1 MQLDEVIAK
10 RHSCRTYLPT
20 PVTDEQIRQIV
31 EAGRL
36 SPSAKNAQPWK
47 VVCLKTN
54 NKSTKVSDLMKEYY
68 INNKDN
74 PENLR
79 GAGSVFATAKILEDC
94 PAILLIFEDSEDIDR
109 DKVRDIS
116 TLLSIGSFVEH
127 MVLKATDLGL
137 GSLWICDTFFVQKEI
152 GKFIDKAFAD
162 ANGKPFINS
171 SNRLVCALALGYRG
185 DDEYATQRK
194 PVEQILQSLDI

>member
-1 MQLDEVIAK
+1 MQLDEVIK
-10 RHSCRTYLPT
+10 SRHSCRTYLPL
-20 PVTDEQIRQIV
+20 PVSDSDIKKII

-54 NKSTKVSDLMKEYY
+54 NRGTQISNLMKNYY
-68 INNKDN
+68 LQNKND
-74 PENLR
+74 PAKLR

-94 PAILLIFEDSEDIDR
+94 PALLLIFEDSDDIDR
-109 DKVRDIS
+109 DQVRDIS

-127 MVLKATDLGL
+127 MVLKATDLGIS
-137 GSLWICDTFFVQKEI
+137 SLWICDTFFVQKEI
-152 GKFIDKAFAD
+152 GEFIDKQFD
-162 ANGKPFINS
+162 SKDKIPFINS

-185 DDEYATQRK
+185 DDEYATPRK
-194 PVEQILQSLDI
+194 PLDDIVKVLDI